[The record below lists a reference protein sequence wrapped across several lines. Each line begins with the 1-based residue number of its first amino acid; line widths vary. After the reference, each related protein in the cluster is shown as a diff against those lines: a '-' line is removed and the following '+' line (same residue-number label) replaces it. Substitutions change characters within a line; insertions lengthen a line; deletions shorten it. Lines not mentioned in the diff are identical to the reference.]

1 MKRANLN
8 FIINA
13 LMFISMS
20 AILGIGFLI
29 KFTLVSGQE
38 RWAKYGDNV
47 EMLMFGL
54 DRHQWGKIHLIIG
67 LVLIA
72 LLILHIVLHWKCVV
86 SVYHKIIKRKYIST
100 IIAVL
105 FTVICALFIFF
116 PFLIKPNITSYDHGR
131 GGDEMHANN
140 IHNMDSSRH
149 HKGELRHNE
158 IIDSS
163 ITTKRHKNK
172 DNEFIG
178 NHKNQDANTVG
189 KHKNKGDKTIKMHE
203 HSNLEIEIRGYMTLN
218 EISKKC
224 KVPTDVIK
232 TKLNIPKSFSNDQ
245 KVNRLRRDYNI
256 EMHQI
261 KDVIR
266 EYKDK

>member
-20 AILGIGFLI
+20 AILGIGLLI
-29 KFTLVSGQE
+29 KYTLVSGQE

-67 LVLIA
+67 FVLIA
-72 LLILHIVLHWKCVV
+72 LLILHIILHWKCIV
-86 SVYHKIIKRKYIST
+86 SVYHKLIQRKYIST

-105 FTVICALFIFF
+105 FAVICALFIFF
-116 PFLIKPNITSYDHGR
+116 PFLIKPNITSFEHGR
-131 GGDEMHANN
+131 GGQEMHSNINSNN
-140 IHNMDSSRH
+140 NMDSN
-149 HKGELRHNE
+149 RHN
-158 IIDSS
+158 
-163 ITTKRHKNK
+163 NK
-172 DNEFIG
+172 IATENISEHQTVKK
-178 NHKNQDANTVG
+178 HKNQD
-189 KHKNKGDKTIKMHE
+189 DKTIKNHK

-224 KVPTDVIK
+224 KVPADVIK
-232 TKLNIPKSFSNDQ
+232 SKLNIPKSFSNDQ

-266 EYKDK
+266 DYKEK